1 MRILLA
7 TQNPGK
13 LREFQAMFGRAHE
26 IVSLADLVI
35 EQAAETGA
43 TFIEN
48 ALQKARHA
56 AEASNLPSLGDDSG
70 LVVTALNGAPGIH
83 SSRYA
88 GEHADDSANNAKL
101 LRELTQG
108 DRSAHF
114 YCALVLLRHATDPA
128 PLIATGQWRGSIAL
142 TPSGSNGFGY
152 DPLFIDAA
160 SGLSA
165 AKLAPTE
172 KHARSHRG
180 NAWRSLSRQLD
191 LL

>member
-1 MRILLA
+1 
-7 TQNPGK
+7 
-13 LREFQAMFGRAHE
+13 MFAGAHE
-26 IVSLADLVI
+26 IVSLADLGI
-35 EQAAETGA
+35 EQAAETGT

-48 ALQKARHA
+48 ALHKARHA
-56 AEASNLPSLGDDSG
+56 AEVSGLASLGDDSG
-70 LVVTALNGAPGIH
+70 LVVATLNGAPGIY

-88 GEHADDSANNAKL
+88 SEHADDAANNAKL
-101 LRELTQG
+101 LRKLTHD

-114 YCALVLLRHATDPA
+114 YCALVLLRHAADPA
-128 PLIATGQWRGSIAL
+128 PLIATGQWRGHIAL

-165 AKLAPTE
+165 AALAPTE